1 MKRRNETG
9 MTQKIMI
16 VFVGLFLMAEVGL
29 AQVPE
34 LIVQTGHTNAVTSV
48 AFSPDGKYI
57 ASGSYDWS
65 TKIWDAESGKELRTY
80 TSTNIFSVAFSPD
93 GRLLASAGSDS
104 TVNVYD
110 VINHTKIGSVHGD
123 NMVQGLSFSPD
134 GSMLATGHGY
144 PLWYKE
150 LTNVETDDY
159 AVRLWDVA
167 SFNQLKEFSGHTQLV
182 TSISFSPD
190 GRHMVSASQDSTIR
204 IWDLGSGEQIFKMTE
219 HIGAVNQVCYSP
231 DGFFIASAGEDSTIR
246 LFYVANGKQII
257 SMKAPD
263 GAVKALKCS
272 PDGRYIGS
280 GGQNGALRLW
290 DLWTGE
296 ISETI
301 GIHDAAVS
309 SIDISSDGKWLVSG
323 SWDQTIKIWNL
334 EDLSDGPS
342 LEGYAEG
349 NHSVAIDR
357 SGKFLAS
364 GSKDHSVK
372 VWNLESGK
380 LRTAFLGH
388 TLPVYPVAF
397 SKEDKILISSGL
409 DSSTIFWDMG
419 TRNKIRSFKAHTAIT
434 CMAVN
439 DKKNYIA
446 LAGKDSVIK
455 VWNLS
460 RGKPIQTLSGHS
472 DIIWSLAVTPNDSLL
487 VSASYDK
494 TIKFWDVKSGRCVRT
509 VQDSSVSNAICISPN
524 GQYLASGSGLI
535 VDLHQN
541 EPIFYGLWGSNGGMM
556 FSPDGKIL
564 AVGDN
569 RIIRIIETGTWK
581 ELRQLAGHVSY
592 INGLTFSKDGKFLY
606 TVSTDART
614 IIWDAATGRQLISL
628 TVIGQKD
635 WVAVAP
641 DGRFD
646 GTSEGMK
653 KMHYVQNLNSIPLD
667 ALFEKFYTPD
677 LLKQILTGD
686 KNYAITKASDI
697 NKGIKLPP
705 KVRIDRPG
713 NMSEVESEGI
723 EIEITATESTG
734 DIDEVRLYQNSKLVS
749 DNQVT
754 SRKLSNLGKK
764 LTLTYYIPL
773 VPGANNLLVTAF
785 NRDRTE
791 SNPYEITVE
800 RKSLEASSNLYILSI
815 GINKYK
821 NSNYTLK
828 YARPDAQA
836 FEKAI
841 EQSGQAIFKQIFKHT
856 LYDADGLRGNIESAI
871 HRIMGEAKPED
882 AFILYYAGH
891 GVMSE
896 GDSNKAPE
904 FYLIPHDV
912 TKLYG
917 DEEGL
922 AARGVSANQL
932 KEFCTQIKAQKQII
946 VFDACQSGGAVE
958 SFSNRGAA
966 NEKAILQLAR
976 SAGLVVLSATGTEQF
991 AAEFK
996 QLGHGVFTYALLKG
1010 LSGEGDGNKDGR
1022 ITVKELEAYL
1032 NDRVPELTKK
1042 YRGTAQYPNSY
1053 ARGQDF
1059 PIGVVK

>member
-1 MKRRNETG
+1 MCMKN
-9 MTQKIMI
+9 QMI
-16 VFVGLFLMAEVGL
+16 LVLIELFLITAAST
-29 AQVPE
+29 AQKPE

-57 ASGSYDWS
+57 ASGSLDWS

-80 TSTNIFSVAFSPD
+80 TSANIFSVAFSPD
-93 GRLLASAGSDS
+93 GTMLASAGSD
-104 TVNVYD
+104 TVVNVFD
-110 VINHTKIGSVHGD
+110 VLNNTMIGSIRGD
-123 NMVQGLSFSPD
+123 NMIQGLSFSPD

-144 PLWYKE
+144 PLWYKQ
-150 LTNVETDDY
+150 LTQVETEDH
-159 AVRLWDVA
+159 AVRLWNTKAFTLFKQFD
-167 SFNQLKEFSGHTQLV
+167 GHSQLV
-182 TSISFSPD
+182 TAIAFSSD
-190 GRHMVSASQDSTIR
+190 GKQVASASEDSTVR
-204 IWDLGSGEQIFKMTE
+204 IWDIESGRQLFRMAE
-219 HIGAVNQVCYSP
+219 HRGTVNQICYSP
-231 DGFFIASAGEDSTIR
+231 DGLLIASAGEDSTIR
-246 LFYVANGKQII
+246 LFYVANGKEII
-257 SMKAPD
+257 TLNTSD
-263 GAVKALKCS
+263 GAMKTVRFCLG
-272 PDGRYIGS
+272 GRYIATGA
-280 GGQNGALRLW
+280 QNGVIRLW
-290 DLWTGE
+290 DLWSGA

-301 GIHDAAVS
+301 GIHDEAVS
-309 SIDISSDGKWLVSG
+309 SVDVSVDGRWLVSG
-323 SWDQTIKIWNL
+323 SWDQTIKIW
-334 EDLSDGPS
+334 DLDDFSERTT
-342 LEGYAEG
+342 LKGYADG
-349 NHSVAIDR
+349 NHSVAINQL
-357 SGKFLAS
+357 GKFLAC
-364 GSKDHSVK
+364 GSKDHSIK
-372 VWNLESGK
+372 IWNLESGK
-380 LRTAFLGH
+380 LRTAFQGH

-397 SKEDKILISSGL
+397 SREDKILISSGL
-409 DSSTIFWDMG
+409 DSNVIFWDMG
-419 TRNKIRSFKAHTAIT
+419 TRKQIRSFKAHTAVT
-434 CMAVN
+434 CLAVN

-455 VWNLS
+455 VWNLNK
-460 RGKPIQTLSGHS
+460 GKLIQTLKGHS
-472 DIIWSLAVTPNDSLL
+472 DIMWTLSITPDDSLL

-494 TIKFWDVKSGRCVRT
+494 TIKFWDVKKGRCVKT
-509 VQDSSVSNAICISPN
+509 IQDSSVSNVICFSPD
-524 GQYLASGSGLI
+524 GRYLASGSGLI
-535 VDLHQN
+535 IDVWKDQ
-541 EPIFYGLWGSNGGMM
+541 PVFYGEWGSNGGMM

-569 RIIRIIETGTWK
+569 RIVRIIETGTWNEIK
-581 ELRQLAGHVSY
+581 QLSGHVSY
-592 INGLTFSKDGKFLY
+592 INALTFSKDGKFLY
-606 TVSTDART
+606 TAGTDART
-614 IIWDAATGRQLISL
+614 IIWDAVTGQQLISL

-653 KMHYVQNLNSIPLD
+653 KMHFVQNLNSIPLD

-677 LLKQILTGD
+677 LLKQVLKGD
-686 KNYAITKASDI
+686 KEYAQTKAADI
-697 NKGIKLPP
+697 SKGIKLPP
-705 KVRIDRPG
+705 KVRIDRPVHL
-713 NMSEVESEGI
+713 SQVESEGT
-723 EIEITATESTG
+723 EVEITATESTG
-734 DIDEVRLYQNSKLVS
+734 DMDEVRLYQNGKLVS
-749 DNQVT
+749 EDQIVNK
-754 SRKLSNLGKK
+754 KLSNVGKK

-773 VPGANNLLVTAF
+773 LPGMNELHATAF

-791 SNPYEITVE
+791 SNPFEITIE
-800 RKSLEASSNLYILSI
+800 RRSLEASSNLYVLAI

-828 YARPDAQA
+828 YARPDAEA

-841 EQSGQAIFKQIFKHT
+841 EQSGKSIFKQIFKYE
-856 LYDADGLRGNIESAI
+856 LYDADGVRGNIESIIQKITA
-871 HRIMGEAKPED
+871 EAKPED

-896 GDSNKAPE
+896 GDEKKASE

-912 TKLYG
+912 TKLFG

-922 AARGVSANQL
+922 AAKGISANQL
-932 KEFCTQIKAQKQII
+932 KEFCTKIKAQKQVI

-958 SFSNRGAA
+958 TFSNRGAA

-996 QLGHGVFTYALLKG
+996 QLGHGVFTFALLKG
-1010 LSGEGDGNKDGR
+1010 LGGEGDGNQDGK
-1022 ITVKELEAYL
+1022 ITVKELEAFL